1 MNISAKQLKYFLAV
15 AKHKNF
21 QKAAD
26 ECAISQPALS
36 MKIKELENDLGQL
49 IERGSKKFYLTQTG
63 QALIDKAET
72 IIQSFDDLKHLAN
85 KGSKISKLA
94 MGVIPTIGPYL
105 LPRILEIITK
115 NYPGIILEPKETITE
130 KLIEQVINGRLDMAI
145 LALPINEQLL
155 VEFPLFYEE
164 FLLIRNKFDINK
176 PIPDSNELSKMNL
189 LLLEEGHCLR
199 SQTLSFCKINSAPK
213 NSFEATTL
221 STLVQMVNS
230 RFGVTLIPEMAIPFE
245 TKLTNVLVSRFKKN
259 KPRRQIGLI
268 WRKNNS
274 LSEKLK
280 EIALTLKCLN
290 SSKNKMHAK
299 K

>member
-85 KGSKISKLA
+85 KGNKINKLSIGA
-94 MGVIPTIGPYL
+94 IPTVAPYL
-105 LPRILEIITK
+105 LPRIIKTISK
-115 NYPGIILEPKETITE
+115 KYNDIVIEPKETVTE
-130 KLIEQVINGRLDMAI
+130 KLISYLISGRVDLAI
-145 LALPINEQLL
+145 LALPTHEPLLNE
-155 VEFPLFYEE
+155 VPLFEEE
-164 FLLIRNKFDINK
+164 FLLIRHTNDANK
-176 PIPDSNELSKMNL
+176 PVPNNKELTNMKL

-199 SQTLSFCKINSAPK
+199 SQTLSFCKINSVPK
-213 NSFEATTL
+213 NIMEGTTL
-221 STLVQMVNS
+221 TTLVQMVS
-230 RFGVTLIPEMAIPFE
+230 SGIGVTLIPEIAVPFE
-245 TKLTNVLVSRFKKN
+245 TRSTKVSVSRFN
-259 KPRRQIGLI
+259 QQKPKRTIGLV
-268 WRKNNS
+268 WRKSNPLTQQFNEIGS
-274 LSEKLK
+274 LLKNVNKL
-280 EIALTLKCLN
+280 N
-290 SSKNKMHAK
+290 
-299 K
+299 

>member
-85 KGSKISKLA
+85 KGNKINKLSIGA
-94 MGVIPTIGPYL
+94 IPTVAPYL
-105 LPRILEIITK
+105 LPRIIKTISK
-115 NYPGIILEPKETITE
+115 KYNDIVIEPKETVTE
-130 KLIEQVINGRLDMAI
+130 KLISYLISGRVDLAI
-145 LALPINEQLL
+145 LALPSHEPLLNE
-155 VEFPLFYEE
+155 VPLFEEE
-164 FLLIRNKFDINK
+164 FLLIRHTNDANK
-176 PIPDSNELSKMNL
+176 PVPNNKELTNMKL

-199 SQTLSFCKINSAPK
+199 SQTLSFCKINSVPK
-213 NSFEATTL
+213 NIMEGTTL
-221 STLVQMVNS
+221 TTLVQMVS
-230 RFGVTLIPEMAIPFE
+230 SGIGVTLIPEIAVPFE
-245 TKLTNVLVSRFKKN
+245 TRSTKVSVSRFN
-259 KPRRQIGLI
+259 QQKPKRTIGLV
-268 WRKNNS
+268 WRKSNPLTQQFNEIGS
-274 LSEKLK
+274 LLKNVNKL
-280 EIALTLKCLN
+280 N
-290 SSKNKMHAK
+290 
-299 K
+299 

>member
-85 KGSKISKLA
+85 KGNKINKLSIGA
-94 MGVIPTIGPYL
+94 IPTVAPYL
-105 LPRILEIITK
+105 LPRIIKTISK
-115 NYPGIILEPKETITE
+115 KYNDIVIEPKETVTE
-130 KLIEQVINGRLDMAI
+130 KLISYLISGRVDLAI
-145 LALPINEQLL
+145 LALPTHEALLNE
-155 VEFPLFYEE
+155 VPLFEEE
-164 FLLIRNKFDINK
+164 FLLIRHTNDANK
-176 PIPDSNELSKMNL
+176 PVPNNKELTNMKL

-199 SQTLSFCKINSAPK
+199 SQTLSFCKINSVPK
-213 NSFEATTL
+213 NIMEGTTL
-221 STLVQMVNS
+221 TTLVQMVS
-230 RFGVTLIPEMAIPFE
+230 SGIGVTLIPEIAVPFE
-245 TKLTNVLVSRFKKN
+245 TRSTKVSVSRFN
-259 KPRRQIGLI
+259 QQKPKRTIGLV
-268 WRKNNS
+268 WRKSNPLTQQFNEIGS
-274 LSEKLK
+274 LLKNVNKL
-280 EIALTLKCLN
+280 N
-290 SSKNKMHAK
+290 
-299 K
+299 

>member
-85 KGSKISKLA
+85 KGNKINKLSIGA
-94 MGVIPTIGPYL
+94 IPTVAPYL
-105 LPRILEIITK
+105 LPRIIKTISK
-115 NYPGIILEPKETITE
+115 KYNDIVIEPKETVTE
-130 KLIEQVINGRLDMAI
+130 KLISYLISGRVDLAI
-145 LALPINEQLL
+145 LALPSHEPLLNE
-155 VEFPLFYEE
+155 VPLFEEE
-164 FLLIRNKFDINK
+164 FLLIRHTNDANK
-176 PIPDSNELSKMNL
+176 PVPNNKELTNMKL

-199 SQTLSFCKINSAPK
+199 SQTLSFCKINSVPK
-213 NSFEATTL
+213 NIMEGTTL
-221 STLVQMVNS
+221 TTLVQMVS
-230 RFGVTLIPEMAIPFE
+230 SGIGVTLIPEIAVPFE
-245 TKLTNVLVSRFKKN
+245 TRSTKVSVSRFN
-259 KPRRQIGLI
+259 QQKPKRTIGLV
-268 WRKNNS
+268 WRKSNPLTQLFNEIGS
-274 LSEKLK
+274 LLKNLNKL
-280 EIALTLKCLN
+280 N
-290 SSKNKMHAK
+290 
-299 K
+299 

>member
-85 KGSKISKLA
+85 KGNKINKLSIGA
-94 MGVIPTIGPYL
+94 IPTVAPYL
-105 LPRILEIITK
+105 LPRIIKTISK
-115 NYPGIILEPKETITE
+115 KYNDIVIEPKETVTE
-130 KLIEQVINGRLDMAI
+130 KLISYLISGRVDLAI
-145 LALPINEQLL
+145 LALPSHEPLLNE
-155 VEFPLFYEE
+155 VPLFEEE
-164 FLLIRNKFDINK
+164 FLLIRHTNDANK
-176 PIPDSNELSKMNL
+176 PVPKNKELTNMKL

-199 SQTLSFCKINSAPK
+199 SQTLSFCKINSVPK
-213 NSFEATTL
+213 NIMEGTTL
-221 STLVQMVNS
+221 TTLVQMVS
-230 RFGVTLIPEMAIPFE
+230 SGIGVTLIPEIAVPFE
-245 TKLTNVLVSRFKKN
+245 TRSTKVSVSRFN
-259 KPRRQIGLI
+259 QQKPKRTIGLV
-268 WRKNNS
+268 WRKSNPLTQQFNEIGS
-274 LSEKLK
+274 LLKNLNKL
-280 EIALTLKCLN
+280 N
-290 SSKNKMHAK
+290 
-299 K
+299 